1 MTFIEDRIIIDAD
14 SLIIELDDFLHKIAL
29 ESDLPLLPSIESQK
43 ELLVIQAG
51 LVLSSTDQ
59 NE

>member
-1 MTFIEDRIIIDAD
+1 MTFAEDHIIINAD
-14 SLIIELDDFLHKIAL
+14 SHIIELNDFLHKMAL
-29 ESDLPLLPSIESQK
+29 GSDLPLLPSTESQG
-43 ELLVIQAG
+43 ELRVIQAG